1 MAAAIILFCEMA
13 KRDFLC
19 AIHCVF
25 LTKHLVLSYLKGE
38 HIYYLDCLL
47 RVLLKM
53 DIQIKYNKSRLIPIF
68 MYYKSMKGLIILKNK
83 RMCIGGG
90 QV

>member
-1 MAAAIILFCEMA
+1 
-13 KRDFLC
+13 
-19 AIHCVF
+19 
-25 LTKHLVLSYLKGE
+25 
-38 HIYYLDCLL
+38 
-47 RVLLKM
+47 M